1 MNVFIVIFGDTNHQV
16 LNKEN
21 YKIEKTKIMGRE
33 VKLRFVIY
41 YISRQAMLETFG
53 MMNKMPSIE
62 VINDILI
69 QFYELK
75 R

>member
-1 MNVFIVIFGDTNHQV
+1 MNIFIVIFGDTNHQV
-16 LNKEN
+16 LNKEH
-21 YKIEKTKIMGRE
+21 YKTERTKIMGRE
-33 VKLRFVIY
+33 VKVRFVIY

-53 MMNKMPSIE
+53 MMNKMPNIE
-62 VINDILI
+62 VISDILI